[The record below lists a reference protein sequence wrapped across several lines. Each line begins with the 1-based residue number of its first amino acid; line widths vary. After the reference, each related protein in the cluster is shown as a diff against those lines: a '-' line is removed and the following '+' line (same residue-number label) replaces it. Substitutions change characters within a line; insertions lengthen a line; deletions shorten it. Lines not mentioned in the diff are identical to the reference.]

1 MVYYIL
7 FLLIGVAL
15 GAAIGYFAFGQKSD
29 NSAQLLAD
37 EKFRAAE
44 AVFDHKLRAAEA
56 MAEEKVRAAESVHA
70 SLRRDIEQVR
80 TETTQERTKSEALQ
94 IKLASLQ
101 SENGTLIDKLA
112 EQKTQLE
119 DLQTRFTKEFENLAN
134 KILDDKSRKF
144 TEQNEMQL
152 RSILDPLRDRIQNF
166 EKRVN
171 DTHNESEK
179 ERSALRE
186 QLRIMADMN
195 KRMSEEAL
203 NLTRALKGDT
213 KKQGNWGELILEKV
227 LERSGLTKGR
237 EYDVQ
242 QSFTLEDGSR
252 LQPDVIVRL
261 PDGKNIIVDS
271 KVSLIAYERYCN
283 ALDSDTGTHELQLK
297 EHIASLRSHV
307 KGLSGKNYQNLYNI
321 GSPDFVLLFVPI
333 ESAFSLAISHDSEL
347 YNDAFDRNV
356 ILVSPTTLL
365 ATLRTISNVWK
376 QEYQN
381 QNALEIARQGGDLY
395 DKFVGFVDDLIKV
408 GKLMDDSKKA
418 YGEAM
423 NKLYDGK
430 GNLVRRAEN
439 MKKLGVKATKQ
450 LPQGLIDRAIEE

>member
-1 MVYYIL
+1 MLYYIL
-7 FLLIGVAL
+7 FLILGVAL
-15 GAAIGYFAFGQKSD
+15 GAFIGYLAFGNKND
-29 NSAQLLAD
+29 NSAQLLSD

-44 AVFDHKLRAAEA
+44 AVFEQKLRAAEA
-56 MAEEKVRAAESVHA
+56 MSDEKLRAAESVHA
-70 SLRRDIEQVR
+70 SLRRDIESIR
-80 TETTQERTKSEALQ
+80 TETTQERSKSESLQ

-101 SENGTLIDKLA
+101 SENGNLVDKLA
-112 EQKTQLE
+112 EQKVQLE
-119 DLQTRFTKEFENLAN
+119 DLQSRFTKEFENLAN

-144 TEQNEMQL
+144 TEQNETQL
-152 RSILDPLRDRIQNF
+152 RNILDPLRDRIQNF

-271 KVSLIAYERYCN
+271 KVSLIAYERYTS
-283 ALDSDTGTHELQLK
+283 ALDDDAATHELQLK

-347 YNDAFDRNV
+347 YNDAFDKNV

-395 DKFVGFVDDLIKV
+395 DKFVGFVEDLIKV

>member
-1 MVYYIL
+1 MLYYIL
-7 FLLIGVAL
+7 FLIIGVVL
-15 GAAIGYFAFGQKSD
+15 GAFIGYLAFGKKND
-29 NSAQLLAD
+29 NSAQLLSD

-44 AVFDHKLRAAEA
+44 AVYEQKLRAAEA
-56 MAEEKVRAAESVHA
+56 MSEEKLRSAESVHA
-70 SLRRDIEQVR
+70 NLRRDIEAIR
-80 TETTQERTKSEALQ
+80 TETAQERSKSEALQ

-101 SENGTLIDKLA
+101 SENGNLVDKLA
-112 EQKTQLE
+112 EQRTQLE
-119 DLQTRFTKEFENLAN
+119 DLQARFTKEFENLAN

-144 TEQNEMQL
+144 TEQNETQL
-152 RSILDPLRDRIQNF
+152 RNILDPLRDRIQNF

-186 QLRIMADMN
+186 QLRMMADMN

-271 KVSLIAYERYCN
+271 KVSLIAYERYTS
-283 ALDSDTGTHELQLK
+283 ALDDDAATHELQLK

-347 YNDAFDRNV
+347 YNDAFDKNV

-395 DKFVGFVDDLIKV
+395 DKFVGFVEDLIKV

>member
-1 MVYYIL
+1 MLSYIL
-7 FLLIGVAL
+7 FLIIGVAL
-15 GAAIGYFAFGQKSD
+15 GAVIGYLAFGRKND
-29 NSAQLLAD
+29 NSAQLLSD

-44 AVFDHKLRAAEA
+44 AVFEQKLRAAEA
-56 MAEEKVRAAESVHA
+56 MSEEKLRAAEAVHA
-70 SLRRDIEQVR
+70 SLRRDIEAIR
-80 TETTQERTKSEALQ
+80 TETAQERSKSESLQ

-101 SENGTLIDKLA
+101 SENGNLIDKLA
-112 EQKTQLE
+112 EQKVQLE
-119 DLQTRFTKEFENLAN
+119 DLQSRFTKEFENLAN

-144 TEQNEMQL
+144 TEQNETQL
-152 RSILDPLRDRIQNF
+152 RNILDPLRDRIQNF

-271 KVSLIAYERYCN
+271 KVSLIAYERYTS
-283 ALDSDTGTHELQLK
+283 ALDDDAATHELQLK

-347 YNDAFDRNV
+347 YNDAFDKNV

-395 DKFVGFVDDLIKV
+395 DKFVGFVEDLIKV

>member
-1 MVYYIL
+1 MLSYIL
-7 FLLIGVAL
+7 FLIIGVAL
-15 GAAIGYFAFGQKSD
+15 GAVIGYLAFGRKND
-29 NSAQLLAD
+29 NSAQLLSD

-44 AVFDHKLRAAEA
+44 AVFEQKLRAAEA
-56 MAEEKVRAAESVHA
+56 MSEEKLRAAEAVHA
-70 SLRRDIEQVR
+70 SLRRDIEAIR
-80 TETTQERTKSEALQ
+80 TETAQERSKSESLQ

-101 SENGTLIDKLA
+101 SENGNLIDKLA
-112 EQKTQLE
+112 EQKVQLE
-119 DLQTRFTKEFENLAN
+119 DLQSRFTKEFENLAN

-144 TEQNEMQL
+144 TEQNETQL
-152 RSILDPLRDRIQNF
+152 RNILDPLRDRIQNF

-271 KVSLIAYERYCN
+271 KVSLIAYERYTS
-283 ALDSDTGTHELQLK
+283 ALDDDAATHELQLK

-347 YNDAFDRNV
+347 YNDAFDKNV

-395 DKFVGFVDDLIKV
+395 DKFDRFVEDLIKV